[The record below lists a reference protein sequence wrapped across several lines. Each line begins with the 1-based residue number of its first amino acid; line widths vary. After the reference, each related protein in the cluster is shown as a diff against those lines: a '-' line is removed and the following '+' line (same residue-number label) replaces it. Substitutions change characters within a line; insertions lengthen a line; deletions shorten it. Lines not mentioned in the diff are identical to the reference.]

1 VGHRVGYVK
10 RGSVRRVRRH
20 RQSRR
25 IAAIFLVPL
34 LLGLIVS
41 FAAWLLSHHSH
52 QRITRAAQV
61 TDLEWARGNASQNLA
76 MLAGHVD
83 VPMPAR
89 TGRVVYPYSVVPGG
103 VRSPEELQ
111 AIAAHD
117 HLVAKH
123 YSGFDFRRAKIVE
136 LRRPTMMYLSYRMG
150 EKIFW
155 TKKQIALRQGEKLI
169 TDGKMTARTRCANR
183 VEALPQAAISPQE
196 PLAEQFDDPFA
207 EGGSATKFNFPGNFE
222 SALDHRIGPTGF
234 GGEGPPQSPIASGF
248 GPGGGGF
255 PPGVFPPPIPGGPG
269 TCEPTKPKHGHSGAD
284 EGSSKKKKKNP
295 CSSGGPGGPPP
306 ATVPEPGT
314 ILLVASGLGGI
325 YFRHRRLTPK

>member
-20 RQSRR
+20 RHSRR
-25 IAAIFLVPL
+25 TIVFFAFPL

-41 FAAWLLSHHSH
+41 FAAWLLSRHSH
-52 QRITRAAQV
+52 QMTTHAAQLL
-61 TDLEWARGNASQNLA
+61 DPEWARGNASQNLA
-76 MLAGHVD
+76 MLAGQVHV
-83 VPMPAR
+83 PIQAR
-89 TGRVVYPYSVVPGG
+89 TEGVVYPYSVVPGG

-123 YSGFDFRRAKIVE
+123 YSGFDFRRAKIIE

-155 TKKQIALRQGEKLI
+155 TKKQIGLRQGEKLI

-207 EGGSATKFNFPGNFE
+207 EGGSARKFDFPGNFE

-234 GGEGPPQSPIASGF
+234 GGDGPPQSPIAGGF
-248 GPGGGGF
+248 GPGGGF
-255 PPGVFPPPIPGGPG
+255 PGVFPPPLPGGLG
-269 TCEPTKPKHGHSGAD
+269 TCTPTKPKHGHPAIEAGS
-284 EGSSKKKKKNP
+284 SSKKKRNP
-295 CSSGGPGGPPP
+295 CAPGPP

-314 ILLVASGLGGI
+314 ILLVASGAAGI
-325 YFRHRRLTPK
+325 YWRHRSATACK